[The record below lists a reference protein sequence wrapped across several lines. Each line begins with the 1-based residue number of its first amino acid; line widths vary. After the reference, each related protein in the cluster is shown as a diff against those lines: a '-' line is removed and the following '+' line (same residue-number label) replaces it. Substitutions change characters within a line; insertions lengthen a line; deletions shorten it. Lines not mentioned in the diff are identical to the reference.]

1 MHRIDTSTAQVD
13 KFGSGKNGFTGGNP
27 QTGVLPTALDA
38 DYFDTLQEELAAVIE
53 SAGITLNKAA
63 NNQLL
68 LAMRALTPGR
78 LLNVRVFTANT
89 TVTFSAMTKNI
100 RVQIVGGGGGGGGAQ
115 ATSAGQASC
124 AGGGCG
130 GAYVEAYMP
139 VPATS
144 VALTVGAAGSGG
156 SRTGPTAGSA
166 GGSSVFGNYITCP
179 GGTGG
184 GVGNAATYGSPFYRG
199 MTLQTPPTINLPTGA
214 VLISSMRGQSASGSV
229 LVGSAPNQG
238 VGGIGGSS
246 PFGVGGNGGGGV
258 VNGSPT
264 AGSGYGAGG
273 GGGVEFSAY
282 GGDEGGAGTGGL
294 CIIWEYA

>member
-115 ATSAGQASC
+115 ATSAGQTSA
-124 AGGGCG
+124 AGGGGG
-130 GAYVEAYMP
+130 GAYADAYMP
-139 VPATS
+139 VPDAS
-144 VALTVGAAGSGG
+144 VALTVGSAGAVG
-156 SRTGPTAGSA
+156 SRTGPTSGSA
-166 GGSSVFGNYITCP
+166 GGASAFGSYISCP

-184 GVGNAATYGSPFYRG
+184 PSGSANSANLFYRG
-199 MTLQTPPTINLPTGA
+199 MTTGSSPTINLPTGG
-214 VLISSMRGQSASGSV
+214 VLISSMRGQSATGSV
-229 LVGSAPNQG
+229 ILGSSPNQG

-246 PFGVGGNGGGGV
+246 PFGVGGNGGGGTA
-258 VNGSPT
+258 NGTPT
-264 AGSGYGAGG
+264 AANGYGAGG
-273 GGGVEFSAY
+273 GGGVEFSSY

>member
-68 LAMRALTPGR
+68 LAMRTLTPGR

-115 ATSAGQASC
+115 ATSSSQITV
-124 AGGGCG
+124 AGGGGG
-130 GAYVEAYMP
+130 GAYVDAYMP
-139 VPATS
+139 VPPS
-144 VALTVGAAGSGG
+144 PVALTIGTGGVGG
-156 SRTGPTAGSA
+156 SRSGPTNGSA
-166 GGSSVFGNYITCP
+166 GGSSSFGSYITCP
-179 GGTGG
+179 GGASGPSAAVGG
-184 GVGNAATYGSPFYRG
+184 GYPFVRKVGENTAP
-199 MTLQTPPTINLPTGA
+199 TLSLPSGGVALTSLVGDRQT
-214 VLISSMRGQSASGSV
+214 SSMIFGNQA
-229 LVGSAPNQG
+229 NQG
-238 VGGIGGSS
+238 QGGIGGSS
-246 PFGVGGNGGGGV
+246 PLGRGGNGGGGT
-258 VNGSPT
+258 VNGTPT
-264 AGSGYGAGG
+264 AATGYGAGG
-273 GGGVEFSAY
+273 GGGIEFASY
-282 GGDEGGAGTGGL
+282 GGDEGGAGTGGI

>member
-68 LAMRALTPGR
+68 LAMRTLTPGR

-89 TVTFSAMTKNI
+89 TVTFSEMTKNI

-115 ATSAGQASC
+115 ATSAGQVSA
-124 AGGGCG
+124 AGGGGG
-130 GAYVEAYMP
+130 GAYADAYMP
-139 VPATS
+139 VPGTS
-144 VALTVGAAGSGG
+144 VTLTVGSAGTGG
-156 SRTGPTAGSA
+156 SRTGPTSGSA
-166 GGSSVFGNYITCP
+166 GGASAFGSYISCP

-184 GVGNAATYGSPFYRG
+184 PSGSATSTTAFYRG
-199 MTLQTPPTINLPTGA
+199 MTTQSSPTINLPTGG
-214 VLISSMRGQSASGSV
+214 VIISSMRGQSATGSV
-229 LVGSAPNQG
+229 ILGSSTNQG

-246 PFGVGGNGGGGV
+246 PFGVGGNGGGGT
-258 VNGSPT
+258 VNGTPT
-264 AGSGYGAGG
+264 AANGYGAGG
-273 GGGVEFSAY
+273 GGGVEFSSY